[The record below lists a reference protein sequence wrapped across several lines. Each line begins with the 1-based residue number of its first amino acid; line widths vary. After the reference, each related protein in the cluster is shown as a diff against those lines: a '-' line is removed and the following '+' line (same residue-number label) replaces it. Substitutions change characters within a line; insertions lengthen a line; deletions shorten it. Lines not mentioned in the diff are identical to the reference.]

1 MSPLKR
7 SNVDETG
14 GWTQGCTVRSWPR
27 TLRVL
32 TPELPRFIQ
41 ADHAVLCPQ
50 LWSTIVL
57 WAALTVPSAWAVR
70 TWVTSVFGM
79 MAVA

>member
-1 MSPLKR
+1 MNLMAANPRVASP
-7 SNVDETG
+7 
-14 GWTQGCTVRSWPR
+14 
-27 TLRVL
+27 
-32 TPELPRFIQ
+32 Q
-41 ADHAVLCPQ
+41 AHRAVLCPQ

-79 MAVA
+79 MAVV